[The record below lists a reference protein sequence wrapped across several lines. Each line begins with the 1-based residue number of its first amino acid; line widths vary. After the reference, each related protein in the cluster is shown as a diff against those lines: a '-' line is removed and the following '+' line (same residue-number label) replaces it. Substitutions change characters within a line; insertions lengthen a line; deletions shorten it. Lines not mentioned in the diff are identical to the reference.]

1 MQSIAYFWGG
11 GCQYMGKPSEQRRQ
25 EIIDATLDLAA
36 SLGVKQV
43 TTQAIA
49 DRVGIAQPTV
59 FRHFKTRDAI
69 FVAAISSIGEGLF
82 RNLAAFFSGT
92 GPADERLRQLV
103 RAQLRFISQNRGL
116 PRLLFSDRLHLESP
130 LMKRAV
136 QKIMNGYVQQVSR
149 MIREGQAAGLMRE
162 SMDADESAWLVAAL
176 IQGLVMRWSIFDF
189 DFDLVAQAEPLW
201 EFIAAALLVERDG

>member
-1 MQSIAYFWGG
+1 
-11 GCQYMGKPSEQRRQ
+11 MGKPSEQRKQ

-36 SLGVKQV
+36 SLGVKKV

-49 DRVGIAQPTV
+49 DHVGIAQPTV

-69 FVAAISSIGEGLF
+69 FVAAISYIGEALF
-82 RNLAAFFSGT
+82 RNLAAFFSGA
-92 GPADERLRQLV
+92 GPADERLHQLV
-103 RAQLRFISQNRGL
+103 RAQLKFISRNKGL

-130 LMKRAV
+130 LLKQAV
-136 QKIMNGYVQQVSR
+136 QKIMNGYIQQVSR

-162 SMDADESAWLVAAL
+162 SLEVEESAWLVAAL

-189 DFDLVAQAEPLW
+189 DFDLAAEAEPLW
-201 EFIAAALLVERDG
+201 EFIAAALLVEKDI